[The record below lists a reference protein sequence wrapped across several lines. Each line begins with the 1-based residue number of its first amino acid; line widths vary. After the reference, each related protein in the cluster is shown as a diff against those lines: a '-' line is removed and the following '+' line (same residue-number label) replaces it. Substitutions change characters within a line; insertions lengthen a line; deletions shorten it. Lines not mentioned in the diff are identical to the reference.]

1 MVRVIER
8 ADTTTMMIEIPHHV
22 IRSYDE
28 YINVVTTAKEL
39 LVVSKYVGEDFQ
51 PHMTFL
57 ARNVFAGSLEC
68 FFYVTSM
75 VHTVKP
81 EPDDD
86 DK

>member
-8 ADTTTMMIEIPHHV
+8 ADTTTMMIEVPHHV

-39 LVVSKYVGEDFQ
+39 LVLTKYIDDKYQ

-75 VHTVKP
+75 AHTVKP

-86 DK
+86 DE